1 MTASNTSFHAFF
13 GLGVGLLLALPL
25 GCKQQDQADIPNRVL
40 DRPTDVALVCAVR
53 ECTSASD
60 TGTETGE
67 ASETCVTVPLP
78 LNLCETEAS
87 SCSSDNPHLIGFVAN
102 SERNEIAMFTKCSN
116 RLVDMDVESPGYD
129 FIPAGQL
136 PTDLDASADGCRVVS
151 ANVGSC
157 DLSVLDAPGL
167 AGFGLGDNE
176 DLGESEVD
184 EPSSLVSNVVPRTYD
199 ETEDAEENT
208 IGYRPLGARPGQ
220 LVVVPDSLT
229 QAPNPAPG
237 TVLDGPCDPQVA
249 RSAYVSFP
257 TCNLV
262 AEIDLRTGHILQSRQ
277 FESDGVGGIIVLD
290 TGISPSCPIE
300 CSVQFD
306 VLDEILLSGI
316 PPIDEDSAFVQALA
330 LSLEPVAQD
339 PGDDPNGDQAAV
351 RFDAADEA
359 IDGQRLFVGGLG
371 ADTLFEI
378 PIEDTGQWAPAES
391 SNQLELANAG
401 GIKRIQVSPGVNAPV
416 GNSDFSQFLYVVAGD
431 GSTRVVG
438 RELPAPTDSLG
449 VECETQ
455 LDPTLVIDAEISACT
470 PVSQVPIDPI
480 TQEPSDA
487 QPAERRGLSRG
498 PGIRPGR
505 GNEFTD
511 WMFRKVYEGEGG
523 AGPSAEPGTVAVGV
537 TTGGYVM
544 YAMIDQERANGQTAV
559 DTDIDPAGLLDV
571 RLFAHSLWPEPIVG
585 NSPFIAH
592 PPLVLDDEPG
602 RFIQSDS
609 GPVRQLSPTLR
620 RIDATYAEEDRASEQ
635 FGIDDLEEGDK
646 FGEIYTN
653 GPVRVA
659 VHDYR
664 GWLDSHGSNWTLEW
678 GATIPNTRSTTGR
691 LECDDGD
698 DTTDDIGWLGGTCK
712 VGSRLIDESA
722 NFCDDGVLRGD
733 KLVLIGC
740 NDDDG
745 CGDGRRCLRETAA
758 GGDST
763 GICISEKDYIER
775 GAYLRE
781 VCSNF
786 ISDPCGE
793 AYREFT
799 ITKATQNELTLQS
812 MDQPLISRLATTPCE
827 DLTNAVVVGDGCEC
841 LPGYS
846 VAACDPGTV
855 GECCQDSRWLEGQ
868 APVLEVEDRYVC
880 TEEQPDNGCSEDA
893 DCNEG
898 VCIDSYCRRPCENDD
913 ECVFRRL
920 PGPECFG
927 EFVHYQIGL
936 QDQFLIQGP
945 GFEFFTQGVEIAD
958 DGSCQPTSNAALSQL
973 LTSRLPLPPSDR
985 PDEPDWM
992 AIPTCDDD
1000 DVVSPSDPNP
1010 CRISAERV
1018 VANKFHNF
1026 RYENVEVVSALRYS
1040 NPVFSIVLDLTSLEG
1055 LTTEVLGYDDSVW
1068 PRDFVGFRRSRIPRG
1083 YRMSFGLQSGYTTFE
1098 AIMVLEGRPVT
1109 YPSRIIPGPQSNVA
1123 YVVDSSGP
1131 GSASSIRGQVVRLLL
1146 DEDTELDRGFIGV
1159 R

>member
-1 MTASNTSFHAFF
+1 MTASNTGFHSFFA
-13 GLGVGLLLALPL
+13 LGVVGLIALPL
-25 GCKQQDQADIPNRVL
+25 GCQQQDQADIPNRVL
-40 DRPTDVALVCAVR
+40 DRPTDVALVCAVV
-53 ECTSASD
+53 ECT
-60 TGTETGE
+60 TVNG
-67 ASETCVTVPLP
+67 SEVCVTEPQP

-87 SCSSDNPHLIGFVAN
+87 SCASDNPHLVGFVAN

-129 FIPAGQL
+129 FIPTGQL

-167 AGFGLGDNE
+167 AGFGLGDNA

-199 ETEDAEENT
+199 ENTDAEGNT

-220 LVVVPDSLT
+220 LIVVPDSLT

-262 AEIDLRTGHILQSRQ
+262 AEIDLRTGHVLQSRQ
-277 FESDGVGGIIVLD
+277 FESDGVGGIMVLD
-290 TGISPSCPIE
+290 TGIGPSCPIE

-306 VLDEILLSGI
+306 VLDAALLSGI
-316 PPIDEDSAFVQALA
+316 PPIDQDSAFVQALA

-339 PGDDPNGDQAAV
+339 PGDDPNAEQTAV
-351 RFDAADEA
+351 RFDDADEA
-359 IDGQRLFVGGLG
+359 IEGQRLFVGGLG

-378 PIEDTGQWAPAES
+378 PIEDTGQWS
-391 SNQLELANAG
+391 SADNQLELANAG

-416 GNSDFSQFLYVVAGD
+416 GNSEFSQFLYVVAGD

-438 RELPAPTDSLG
+438 RELPAATDSLG

-455 LDPTLVIDAEISACT
+455 LDPTLVIDADISACT
-470 PVSQVPIDPI
+470 PVSQAPIDPD

-505 GNEFTD
+505 GDEVTD
-511 WMFRKVYEGEGG
+511 WMFRKVYEGDAGT
-523 AGPSAEPGTVAVGV
+523 GPSAEPGTVAVGL
-537 TTGGYVM
+537 TTGGFVM
-544 YAMIDQERANGQTAV
+544 YAMIDQALANGQTTL
-559 DTDIDPAGLLDV
+559 DTDVDPAGIMDV
-571 RLFAHSLWPEPIVG
+571 RLFAHSLWPEPIEG
-585 NSPFIAH
+585 GSPFVAY
-592 PPLVLDDEPG
+592 PPLVLDDAPG
-602 RFIQSDS
+602 RSIQADS
-609 GPVRQLSPTLR
+609 GPVRDLSPTLR

-635 FGIDDLEEGDK
+635 LDIVDLDK
-646 FGEIYTN
+646 LGEIYER

-664 GWLDSHGSNWTLEW
+664 GWFDSYPTNWTLEW
-678 GATIPNTRSTTGR
+678 EGTIQGTFSTTGR
-691 LECDDGD
+691 LECDNE
-698 DTTDDIGWLGGTCK
+698 GWPAGEPDPTNPDELLQGGSCLA
-712 VGSRLIDESA
+712 GSRLIDDSA

-740 NDDDG
+740 TNDDT
-745 CGDGRRCLRETAA
+745 CGDGRRCLRESAA

-775 GAYLRE
+775 AAVLRE
-781 VCSNF
+781 ACGNF

-799 ITKATQNELTLQS
+799 ITHVTQNQLTLQS
-812 MDQPLISRLATTPCE
+812 MDQPVLSRLATTPCE
-827 DLTNAVVVGDGCEC
+827 DLGNAVVVGDACVC

-846 VAACDPGTV
+846 IAACEPGTV
-855 GECCQDSRWLEGQ
+855 GECCQDSSWIEGQ

-898 VCIDSYCRRPCENDD
+898 VCIDAYCRRPCENDD

-927 EFVHYQIGL
+927 EFVQYQIGL
-936 QDQFLIQGP
+936 NDEFRVSGP
-945 GFEFFTQGVEIAD
+945 GFEFLTQGVEIAD

-973 LTSRLPLPPSDR
+973 LTSRLSLPPSDR
-985 PDEPDWM
+985 PDEPDWL
-992 AIPTCDDD
+992 AIPTCDD

-1010 CRISAERV
+1010 CRIVAERAL
-1018 VANKFHNF
+1018 ANKFHAF
-1026 RYENVEVVSALRYS
+1026 TYEDQEVVSALRYS
-1040 NPVFSIVLDLTSLEG
+1040 NPVFSIVLDLTSLEA
-1055 LTTEVLGYDDSVW
+1055 LTAEVPGYDDSVW
-1068 PRDFVGFRRSRIPRG
+1068 PLDFVGFRRSRIPRG
-1083 YRMSFGLQSGYTTFE
+1083 YRMSFGLESGYTPFE
-1098 AIMVLEGRPVT
+1098 AIMLLEARPVT
-1109 YPSRIIPGPQSNVA
+1109 YPIRIIPGPQSNVA

-1131 GSASSIRGQVVRLLL
+1131 GSASSIRGQVVRLTL
-1146 DEDTELDRGFIGV
+1146 DEGSLIDPGFIGV